1 MKNMTRFGS
10 VALVLCIL
18 LALVS
23 MFGLGSFAQETS
35 NKDREI
41 TLIEKKEVAAPELSY
56 HSLRYYGGF
65 VTRVFGI
72 FESYTYDKP
81 LYEDKEGTNVILKAD
96 SPSPLYEVTIVLC
109 CLVAY
114 ILGSINFATIISGK
128 KYKDDVRKH
137 GSGNAGMTNML
148 RTYGKK
154 AALWTLLGDI
164 GKAVVAVLVGILLVG
179 DPGGY
184 FAGIFCIF
192 GHAFPIFYGFKGG
205 KGVAC
210 TAGVV
215 LMLEPLVFLFM
226 FIVFAGVFLMTK
238 YISLASIMAM
248 MFYPVLLSRFY
259 AVGHQD
265 MLGAS
270 QALPIHVSIISILM
284 ACFVIF
290 LHRGNIK
297 RLYHREERKTELFKK
312 KKKENQEKI

>member
-1 MKNMTRFGS
+1 MKLFHRISALLLILCLCMAIVPGIAS
-10 VALVLCIL
+10 VA
-18 LALVS
+18 A
-23 MFGLGSFAQETS
+23 AQNDE
-35 NKDREI
+35 EI
-41 TLIEKKEVAAPELSY
+41 KLIEKKEVDPPALSY
-56 HSLRYYGGF
+56 HTLRYYGGL
-65 VTRVFGI
+65 VTRMFGV

-81 LYEDKEGTNVILKAD
+81 LYEGKEGTNVLLKAD
-96 SPSPLYEVTIVLC
+96 SPTPLFETTLILC

-114 ILGSINFATIISGK
+114 VLGSVNFATVISAR
-128 KYKDDVRKH
+128 KYKDDVRNH

-154 AALWTLLGDI
+154 AALWTLLGDL
-164 GKAVVAVLVGILLVG
+164 GKAVISVLIGILLVG
-179 DPGGY
+179 DMGGY

-192 GHAFPIFYGFKGG
+192 GHAYPIFYGFKGG

-210 TAGVV
+210 TAGVLLV
-215 LMLEPLVFLFM
+215 LEPLVFLFT
-226 FIVFAGVFLMTK
+226 FLIFVGVFLLTK

-248 MFYPVLLSRFY
+248 MFFPVLLARFY

-270 QALPIHVSIISILM
+270 QALPIHVSVISILI

-297 RLYHREERKTELFKK
+297 RLYNREERKTVLFKK
-312 KKKENQEKI
+312 KNKENQEKI